1 MSSLPRM
8 MDDSSGDLLYPRAEV
23 LAGPPIAL
31 GCMHMGGAWDAN
43 ASIPIEAKE
52 KARAAV
58 ETALELGWNFFDH
71 ADIYC
76 HGKSEKVFA
85 EVVKELGVAREDI
98 ILQSKCGIRFPGD
111 PSPECPH
118 RFDFTADHIKAS
130 VEASL
135 RRLETDY
142 LDLLLLHRPDLLAE
156 PEEVLAA
163 FDSLRDDGKVRHFGV
178 SNFPPHV
185 LDLFREAGFIPV
197 ANQVELNL
205 LRTSLFDDDVV
216 ASRRLPAPG
225 HPADGTLA
233 WHRRHGVVTQAWA
246 PLAYG
251 YPSGRKPDWDH
262 ERVHATANVV
272 RDIAR
277 IHDVQ
282 EEAVVIAFLLRH
294 PAGIQPVIGS
304 RNPERLR
311 ACDAARRIRLS
322 REEWYRL
329 YLAGRGEPLP

>member
-1 MSSLPRM
+1 M
-8 MDDSSGDLLYPRAEV
+8 MDKTTGDLVYPHAEV

-31 GCMHMGGAWDAN
+31 GCMHMGGAWDAS
-43 ASIPIEAKE
+43 APISQETLA

-58 ETALELGWNFFDH
+58 EAALELGWNFFDH

-76 HGKSEKVFA
+76 RGKSETVFA
-85 EVVKELGVAREDI
+85 KVIRELRVPREDI
-98 ILQSKCGIRFPGD
+98 ILQSKCGIRFPDD
-111 PSPECPH
+111 PSPGNPH
-118 RFDFTADHIKAS
+118 RFDFSAGHIETS
-130 VEASL
+130 VEGSL
-135 RRLETDY
+135 QRLKTDY
-142 LDLLLLHRPDLLAE
+142 LDVLLLHRPDLLSE
-156 PEEVLAA
+156 PEEILTA
-163 FDSLRDDGKVRHFGV
+163 FDNLRNDGKVRHFGV
-178 SNFPPHV
+178 SNFPPH
-185 LDLFREAGFIPV
+185 LLELFADAGFVPV
-197 ANQVELNL
+197 ANQVELSL

-216 ASRRLPAPG
+216 ASRRMPATG

-251 YPSGRKPDWDH
+251 YPSGRKPDWEH

-272 RDIAR
+272 REVATV
-277 IHDVQ
+277 HDAPP
-282 EEAVVIAFLLRH
+282 EAVVIAFLLRH
-294 PAGIQPVIGS
+294 PAGIQPIVGS